1 MSFTV
6 LEADVRRAWAAL
18 RFVDAMT
25 HRTIDAPL
33 AVDLPGARLRRNPR
47 GLWVVLALD
56 AAPGD
61 ADGAAAIDAYENAF
75 SPVPAPPPR
84 SLTGRVADPQ
94 GRFLARRFA
103 LTLPRQPAATPFAV
117 VEVVLDPAPAQP
129 LLSTWAALRL
139 SITRAGLPAPQA
151 AIRVRSP
158 LSDLA
163 NPDDP
168 VTVLG
173 RGMTDGRGEAL
184 VAVVG
189 VAQVR
194 PGLDELV
201 VEREIAV
208 EIVVSVDTGLAAGA
222 LVDPDVLAEVAD
234 PPLGLGIARLTVAR
248 TIASGRIDHLALNL
262 P

>member
-1 MSFTV
+1 MTFTV

-25 HRTIDAPL
+25 RRTIDTPL

-61 ADGAAAIDAYENAF
+61 ADGAAAIAAYENAF
-75 SPVPAPPPR
+75 HPVPVPPQR
-84 SLTGRVADPQ
+84 SLTGRVADPL

-103 LTLPRQPAATPFAV
+103 LTLPRQPAATLFAA
-117 VEVVLDPAPAQP
+117 VEVVLDPSPAQP

-139 SITRAGLPAPQA
+139 AVTRAGLPAPQA
-151 AIRVRSP
+151 AVRVRSP
-158 LSDLA
+158 LA

-168 VTVLG
+168 PVVLG
-173 RGMTDGRGEAL
+173 RGMTDARGEAL

-194 PGLDELV
+194 PGQDELV
-201 VEREIAV
+201 VEREIPV
-208 EIVVSVDTGLAAGA
+208 EIVVSVDTGLAAGG
-222 LVDPDVLAEVAD
+222 LVDPDVLADMAD

-248 TIASGRIDHLALNL
+248 TMASGRIETLALNL

>member
-1 MSFTV
+1 MSFLT
-6 LEADVRRAWAAL
+6 LESDVRRAWAAL

-25 HRTIDAPL
+25 RRTIDAPL

-56 AAPGD
+56 ATPGD
-61 ADGAAAIDAYENAF
+61 ADGAAAIDGYENAF

-84 SLTGRVADPQ
+84 SLSGRVADPQ

-103 LTLPRQPAATPFAV
+103 LALPRQPAATPFNTV
-117 VEVVLDPAPAQP
+117 DVVLDPAPAQP

-139 SITRAGLPAPQA
+139 TVTRAGLPAPQA

-158 LSDLA
+158 LVG
-163 NPDDP
+163 PDDP
-168 VTVLG
+168 VVVLG
-173 RGMTDGRGEAL
+173 RGMTDDRGEAL

-201 VEREIAV
+201 VEREIPV
-208 EIVVSVDTGLAAGA
+208 EIVVSVDTGLAPGA

-248 TIASGRIDHLALNL
+248 TMASGRIETLTLNL